1 MPLELYTMRPAK
13 PDDLPAL
20 YHVCLKTGDAGKD
33 ATHLQDDPDLLGQV
47 FVGPYVMLE
56 PDLAFALAGPRGPV
70 GYVLGALDTVRFN
83 ERLKREWLPGL
94 QKIHRDPG
102 DDQAGWQGSDWVRHA
117 LHHPFLDVPP
127 ALAAYPSHAH
137 IDLLAEA
144 RGLGVGRHLM
154 QTMMERL
161 AGLGSPGLHLQVN
174 PQNLAAQAFY
184 RTLGFVPLASPD
196 LPDDALFMAKSLR
209 DE

>member
-1 MPLELYTMRPAK
+1 MLPEPYSLRAAT

-56 PDLAFALAGPRGPV
+56 PDLAFALAGSRGPV

-83 ERLKREWLPGL
+83 ERLKTEWLPGL
-94 QKIHRDPG
+94 QKVHRDPG
-102 DDQAGWQGSDWVRHA
+102 DDQAQWRGSDWVRYA

-137 IDLLAEA
+137 IDLLTEA
-144 RGLGVGRHLM
+144 RGQGVGRHLM
-154 QTMMERL
+154 QTMMDQL

-174 PQNLAAQAFY
+174 PQNFAAQAFY
-184 RTLGFVPLASPD
+184 RTLGFVPLALPG
-196 LPDDALFMAKSLR
+196 LPDDTLFMAKPLR
-209 DE
+209 D